1 MQLFYPPKKLLTCSQ
16 LQNKHTLAFIT
27 SMQSTVSTTSTTL
40 KSKQKRYV
48 ADWVFVIQLHNGKF
62 VIGSSN
68 NPVKKIAAINTGF
81 YRAVPKS
88 LQVNRVIGIKEQNEE
103 RSLMSV
109 TKKFCDKYGEDNVIV
124 I

>member
-1 MQLFYPPKKLLTCSQ
+1 
-16 LQNKHTLAFIT
+16 
-27 SMQSTVSTTSTTL
+27 MQSTVSTTSTTL

-81 YRAVPKS
+81 YRAVPKT

>member
-1 MQLFYPPKKLLTCSQ
+1 MQTK
-16 LQNKHTLAFIT
+16 
-27 SMQSTVSTTSTTL
+27 TVETTSTIQ
-40 KSKQKRYV
+40 SKQKRYV
-48 ADWVFVIQLHNGKF
+48 ADWIFCIQLHNGKF

-109 TKKFCDKYGEDNVIV
+109 TKKFCDKYGDDNVIV
-124 I
+124 IWCIKATS